1 MNMQSFQGPLSD
13 LWKIQSE
20 DSIQRL
26 TWQWWWWLVMLDA
39 EEVEGGRQLMVLWST
54 KDTKHIDVNGMAW
67 QSQGRPRQEGEACVL
82 SGMVAAWWWDGEKM
96 LEPLRLQDCRMAI
109 VGSNNGSNEEENGC
123 SGAVI
128 PLTDEDLSMGL
139 DAENNRFW
147 LNMKNTEIEGPESFE
162 VEMMP
167 WHPAVSTLRSASK
180 EYGKGM
186 GYSINRLHGCKAKAM
201 IDGNIHEGTAY
212 LQRVKVQAP
221 AVPWY
226 WGMLHFSDG
235 TYLDWF
241 LPHVSMSMSS
251 RTDRPWPLRHLAHF
265 PLSQGGIW
273 HDKERGRSERFN
285 NCRVRLLPSSSSEG
299 EGGHSPHAP
308 LPCFEVE
315 LNNGRTRIRL
325 RARAVSR
332 AHFRFDQPTRG
343 GMVSHLTYN
352 EYPLKVEKLIVED
365 EKGRRELT
373 NWDWVMGNGE
383 HSWGLLH

>member
-1 MNMQSFQGPLSD
+1 
-13 LWKIQSE
+13 
-20 DSIQRL
+20 
-26 TWQWWWWLVMLDA
+26 
-39 EEVEGGRQLMVLWST
+39 
-54 KDTKHIDVNGMAW
+54 
-67 QSQGRPRQEGEACVL
+67 
-82 SGMVAAWWWDGEKM
+82 
-96 LEPLRLQDCRMAI
+96 
-109 VGSNNGSNEEENGC
+109 
-123 SGAVI
+123 
-128 PLTDEDLSMGL
+128 
-139 DAENNRFW
+139 
-147 LNMKNTEIEGPESFE
+147 
-162 VEMMP
+162 
-167 WHPAVSTLRSASK
+167 
-180 EYGKGM
+180 
-186 GYSINRLHGCKAKAM
+186 M

-241 LPHVSMSMSS
+241 LPHVSMAMSS

-285 NCRVRLLPSSSSEG
+285 NCRVRLLPSSSTEG

-343 GMVSHLTYN
+343 GLVSHLTYT
-352 EYPLKVEKLIVED
+352 EYP
-365 EKGRRELT
+365 
-373 NWDWVMGNGE
+373 
-383 HSWGLLH
+383 